1 VGVLDVEGVVG
12 VLEFVVFSM
21 IFSIFSKKIFILEY
35 KIKKIFLFYESKGVL
50 CEASYTVEDPVGV
63 GTAPFSV
70 KPRLRFL
77 ARFFFTQSSKRA
89 MRPIKPTTPAIAY
102 KTFRNVSNGDDEDSS
117 SSGELVGKTYLVV
130 GYLAVG

>member
-50 CEASYTVEDPVGV
+50 CEASYTAVED
-63 GTAPFSV
+63 TV
-70 KPRLRFL
+70 KDTVEG
-77 ARFFFTQSSKRA
+77 A
-89 MRPIKPTTPAIAY
+89 
-102 KTFRNVSNGDDEDSS
+102 
-117 SSGELVGKTYLVV
+117 ELVAYDKYSIIQQRNPTRRIGTTIIGTNELPKSVV
-130 GYLAVG
+130 LPKFVELPKFVALPKSMDVLPESIVVLMSLL